1 MFTCLDITFHH
12 CSGPKKIENIFKDIN
27 FVIIVNLR
35 FGGPSVKVKKFRFHG
50 SQVHQLTIYNN
61 IMNECA
67 VVFMFNNTKFGKM
80 VKLLIW
86 PKSLIGQL
94 TN

>member
-35 FGGPSVKVKKFRFHG
+35 FGGPSVKVNNFRFHG

-67 VVFMFNNTKFGKM
+67 VVFMFNNTKFFGCIT
-80 VKLLIW
+80 LI
-86 PKSLIGQL
+86 L
-94 TN
+94 TYL